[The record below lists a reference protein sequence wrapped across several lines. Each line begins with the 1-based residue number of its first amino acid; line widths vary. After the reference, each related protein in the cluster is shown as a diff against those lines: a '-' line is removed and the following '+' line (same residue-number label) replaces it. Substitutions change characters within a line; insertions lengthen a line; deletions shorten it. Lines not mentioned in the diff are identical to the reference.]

1 MTADLPDRVFPPDK
15 GHRIT
20 AGGIPPTDGLREIH
34 ILIKFFPQDV
44 PISVGTSCEVLE
56 GFLRRIIHI
65 KLINE
70 FVISDII

>member
-34 ILIKFFPQDV
+34 ILIKFF
-44 PISVGTSCEVLE
+44 STG
-56 GFLRRIIHI
+56 R
-65 KLINE
+65 
-70 FVISDII
+70 SDIRRNVLYGFVRVFAAYYSYKINK